1 MQPPLRIAVLE
12 CDTPLPA
19 VNDRY
24 NNEGYYG
31 VFKTLLKSSAE
42 KLGDPRLDPETGLQI
57 TKWDV
62 VDAQEYPKLED
73 IDAMLLTGS
82 KYNSFEDSAWIKRLV
97 EFTQQVLA
105 QSRVRI
111 LGICFGH
118 QIVGRALGAKV
129 GRSEQGWELAV
140 CDMDL
145 TEKGKELFGLEKIRI
160 QQMHQDV
167 VYDCPSGVTLLGYS
181 PRCAIQGMY
190 VPQRFV
196 TVQGHPEFTGEIEDV
211 IIQSRAKAG
220 VFSEDQAQ
228 EALRRT
234 GNEHDG
240 VSIGA
245 AFLKFLLEEAN
256 EDSC

>member
-19 VNDRY
+19 VNARY

-31 VFKTLLKSSAE
+31 VFKTLLKSSADN
-42 KLGDPRLDPETGLQI
+42 LGNSRLDPDTGLQI

-62 VDAQEYPKLED
+62 IDAQEYPRLED
-73 IDAMLLTGS
+73 VDAVLLTGS
-82 KYNSFEDSAWIKRLV
+82 KHNSFEDIPWINRLV

-105 QSRVRI
+105 QNRVRI

-129 GRSEQGWELAV
+129 GRSDQGWEIAV

-145 TEKGKELFGLEKIRI
+145 TEKGKELFGLEKLRV

-167 VYDCPSGVTLLGYS
+167 VHNCPSGVTLLGHS
-181 PRCAIQGMY
+181 PRCAVQGMY
-190 VPQRFV
+190 APRRFV
-196 TVQGHPEFTGEIEDV
+196 TVQGHPEFTREIEDV

-220 VFSEDQAQ
+220 VLSEDQAQ
-228 EALRRT
+228 EALART

-245 AFLKFLLEEAN
+245 TFLKFLLEG
-256 EDSC
+256 